1 MDKKTTAAI
10 LMCAGIL
17 LSIIGLV
24 PNGFFILWTGGF
36 LFGIGFEA
44 RNKNE

>member
-1 MDKKTTAAI
+1 MDKKTTATI

-24 PNGFFILWTGGF
+24 PNGSFILWVGGF
-36 LFGIGFEA
+36 LFGIGLEG
-44 RNKNE
+44 RNDNE